1 MDSQSAQG
9 ALVVTDLRK
18 YFTDRREQVAAVDG
32 VSFEVPEG
40 RFYTLLG
47 PSGCGKTTT
56 LRCIAGLERPNEGRI
71 VVDGQVV
78 WADRPRTFIPPHK
91 RNIGMVFQSYA
102 IWPHMTVFENVAFP
116 LRVGATKVGKD
127 EMKRMVEEA
136 LATVQMAGYE
146 GRMATQLSGGQ
157 QQRLA
162 LARALVRR
170 PRLLLLDEPLSNLD
184 AKLREELRTELRNLQ
199 RRLGITTLYVTHD
212 QVEALSMSNTIAVM
226 SAGKIVQESG
236 PRTIYQHPTSRFV
249 ANFVGGTNFVDA
261 VVRDP
266 AARGDGH
273 QLEAPFGT
281 VVAACPDGVIRD
293 ETVTIAVRPEN
304 IRLHAQRPEAPNAF
318 PATVEQVTFLG
329 EFLDCRV
336 RLGPTLLT
344 IREHPTNPVRRGDDV
359 YVELPVDLC
368 AVISEEHGVTR
379 AGQLGDEND
388 AASGEELAASA

>member
-1 MDSQSAQG
+1 MESTSRQG
-9 ALVVTDLRK
+9 ALAVHDLRK
-18 YFTDRREQVAAVDG
+18 LYQDRREQVAAVNG

-56 LRCIAGLERPNEGRI
+56 LRCIAGLERPNEGQI
-71 VVDGQVV
+71 VVDGQTV
-78 WADRPRTFIPPHK
+78 WADKPRTFVPPHK

-116 LRVGATKVGKD
+116 LRVGSGRPSKA
-127 EMKRMVEEA
+127 EMKQMVEEA
-136 LATVQMAGYE
+136 LATVQLAGYE

-226 SAGKIVQESG
+226 SEGKIVQESG
-236 PRTIYQHPTSRFV
+236 PRTIYQQPTSRFV
-249 ANFVGGTNFVDA
+249 ANFVGGTNFIEA
-261 VVRDP
+261 TVREVT
-266 AARGDGH
+266 ADGSH
-273 QLEAPFGT
+273 LQAPFG
-281 VVAACPDGVIRD
+281 VVIAACPEGVARD
-293 ETVTIAVRPEN
+293 EPVTLAIRPEN
-304 IRLHAQRPEAPNAF
+304 IRLH
-318 PATVEQVTFLG
+318 TVNPGGRNVYEGSVESVTFLG

-336 RLGPTLLT
+336 RIGPTLLFT
-344 IREHPTNPVRRGDDV
+344 REHPTSTLRRNDQV
-359 YVELPVDLC
+359 WVELPVELC
-368 AVISEEHGVTR
+368 AVLTEEHGVSS
-379 AGQLGDEND
+379 AGSL
-388 AASGEELAASA
+388 GEESDDAYEPVAASA